1 MGPSEM
7 VVTSQ
12 ARLEQVTIPSKET
25 EAKPKQ
31 VDLGFKSHA
40 AKQIVTPLT

>member
-1 MGPSEM
+1 M

-31 VDLGFKSHA
+31 VIVDLGFKSHA